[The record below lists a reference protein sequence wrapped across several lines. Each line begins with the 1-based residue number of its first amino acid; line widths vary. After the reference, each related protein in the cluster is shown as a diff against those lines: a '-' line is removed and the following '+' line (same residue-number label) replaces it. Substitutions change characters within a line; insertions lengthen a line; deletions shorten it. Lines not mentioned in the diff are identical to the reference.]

1 MQKRI
6 NKIKLKISQ
15 SLTKKKKKILLCS
28 INSIKFPSIVSL
40 SLLLT
45 NMLDNNRIQ
54 DFIRAKLLKH
64 LLSITRPSTC
74 IDKERSTSL
83 EKEIVEGDPI
93 WSSMRNDQLPFIV
106 NSNIAL
112 LMGFPGRI
120 ECYFLLFIEGG

>member
-64 LLSITRPSTC
+64 LLSITRPSTY

-93 WSSMRNDQLPFIV
+93 
-106 NSNIAL
+106 
-112 LMGFPGRI
+112 
-120 ECYFLLFIEGG
+120 